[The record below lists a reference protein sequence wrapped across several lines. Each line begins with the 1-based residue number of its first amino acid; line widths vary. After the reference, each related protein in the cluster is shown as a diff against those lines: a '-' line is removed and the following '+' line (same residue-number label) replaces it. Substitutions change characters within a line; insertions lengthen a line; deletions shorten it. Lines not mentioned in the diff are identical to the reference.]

1 MNWVDRYHIV
11 RRILVFAI
19 TFIFCKVTLDIF
31 DGTVLD
37 TFRVTAYGLFC
48 GLETLIIKYYLN
60 SRTEEDKK

>member
-1 MNWVDRYHIV
+1 MNIVDKWHVV

-19 TFIFCKVTLDIF
+19 TAIFCKVTLDIF

-48 GLETLIIKYYLN
+48 TLETLIIRFYLQ